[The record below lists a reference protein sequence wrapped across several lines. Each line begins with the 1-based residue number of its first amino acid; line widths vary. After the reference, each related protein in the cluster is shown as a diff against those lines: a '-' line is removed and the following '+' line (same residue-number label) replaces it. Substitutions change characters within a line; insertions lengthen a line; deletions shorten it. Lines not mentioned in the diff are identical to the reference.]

1 MEYSPGDRIRLMD
14 SVEDG
19 RVVAVPDSSTLVI
32 DVDGMTMRVSVT
44 EVVPVSVGDL
54 SEERHLYDGNSQAA
68 GFKERQHSAVKAVR
82 SGKKAMRE
90 AGTMEVDLHM
100 DAVRRKYPAA
110 RNIPDEDALYVQLEV
125 VDKSMAEA
133 FRKSVRSVVFIH
145 GNGRGVLR
153 SELIRKLKEYPGVT
167 FGEASLL
174 RYGSG
179 ALEVFIK

>member
-1 MEYSPGDRIRLMD
+1 MGYSPGDRIRLMD

-44 EVVPVSVGDL
+44 EVVPVPAGDL
-54 SEERHLYDGNSQAA
+54 SEERHLYDANSQAA
-68 GFKERQHSAVKAVR
+68 GFKERRHSAVKAVR

-100 DAVRRKYPAA
+100 EAVRRKYPAA

-133 FRKSVRSVVFIH
+133 FHFRRGFAAQVRKRSTGSIYKVIIISSFSA
-145 GNGRGVLR
+145 GNIYR
-153 SELIRKLKEYPGVT
+153 
-167 FGEASLL
+167 
-174 RYGSG
+174 
-179 ALEVFIK
+179 

>member
-19 RVVAVPDSSTLVI
+19 WVVAVPDSSTLVI

-110 RNIPDEDALYVQLEV
+110 RNIPDEVARLDQLV
-125 VDKSMAEA
+125 VVYTRIAEA
-133 FRKSVRSVVFIH
+133 FRKGLRSVVFIH

-153 SELIRKLKEYPGVT
+153 SGLIRKLKEYPGVT